1 MKQNSNIGSLRDA
14 VPQSLSILLA
24 VDIGNSTI
32 GFGLFLNPEKSTKLY
47 IKKIPTHPIQS
58 AEAYKKIIAEIIN
71 SKLNSL
77 LVTRYSLLEIDAI
90 ISSVVPSTDR
100 SIIEAIKDICSR
112 KPIIVSHKI
121 PCGLAFDVR
130 HPERIGADR
139 IANAVA
145 GFSYYK
151 KPVAVVDMGTA
162 TTITVVS
169 PNNHPVFLGG
179 AIMPGIDLMHH
190 ALHEGTAKLPPVSIK
205 RPKTA
210 LGKDTASSM
219 TSGIINGTAGAVEAL
234 IKSIEKELGFRLKL
248 VLTGGHAK
256 LVSPL
261 IKRDH
266 SLAPNLTFEGLR
278 LIYLYIFRMNLPA
291 ASCGVS

>member
-1 MKQNSNIGSLRDA
+1 M
-14 VPQSLSILLA
+14 SILLA

-32 GFGLFLNPEKSTKLY
+32 GFGIFLNPIKNTKLF

-58 AEAYKKIIAEIIN
+58 AEAYKKIIAEIIEHFTH
-71 SKLNSL
+71 SPTHPFTHSP
-77 LVTRYSLLEIDAI
+77 RIDSI
-90 ISSVVPSTDR
+90 VSSVVPSTDR

-121 PCGLAFDVR
+121 PCGLTFDVK

-139 IANAVA
+139 IADAVA

-169 PNNHPVFLGG
+169 PKKSCNHPVFLGG

-205 RPKTA
+205 RPKTV

-266 SLAPNLTFEGLR
+266 CLAPNLTFEGLR
-278 LIYLYIFRMNLPA
+278 LIYLYMSGTAQRL
-291 ASCGVS
+291 